1 MAQHLTIA
9 FDRNSDLFL
18 DGQGNLAMAT
28 GRYALSYI
36 TLNAIRT
43 VRGELIY
50 NTEAGVPYFTTVFE
64 NPPNLRL
71 WEYYVRENALAVD
84 GVISVDSFLCE
95 IKNNAVSY
103 EMVMSTER
111 GGVPIGNRG
120 NMLILDETDP
130 ALPETEEI
138 TPDSIPIT
146 ITARNLWVDTFTGN
160 TIFSQTLN
168 PTPGTPLYNV
178 TSIQDY
184 LRDGETYTEAQ
195 MRLAGSTVADVIVFQ
210 YLRVNND
217 YYWRNESA
225 DSGITYNTI
234 RVHKLEHPSNC
245 EPTIDKQLW
254 SANVIGGSIGRVF
267 STASMTSNPENKDDY
282 LTKNITVSDGV
293 IWRNDITLFYCYKPD
308 SPAPY
313 GTYPYLVFTGA
324 TVTGQYLEQMDIYHE
339 MIPFSSDYQYPWPNP
354 PKSVWVASSFIGS
367 FYFHSDYFPT
377 IEPEFDEYGLMIS
390 PEPGD
395 GNWVEVGRGYGD
407 DICSCYDTYY
417 RFIPPPDEIGGW
429 VFEIVDSAQAWSVS
443 PAVGNDTVYTSFT
456 GGTADLSV
464 CYENSDLTG
473 GTASVT
479 ATGYAAYAIITLRGE
494 TFYNTM
500 KFNEE

>member
-43 VRGELIY
+43 VRGELVY

-71 WEYYVRENALAVD
+71 WEYYVRETALAVD

-103 EMVMSTER
+103 EMVMSTEW

-210 YLRVNND
+210 YIRVNND
-217 YYWRNESA
+217 YYWRNEAA
-225 DSGITYNTI
+225 DAGITFTPVLVRTQEFPRGLQPTSDLMLWRESSYATIIPGAPTGRLFVSASPTDTPDDPKNYLASDLIVSSNT
-234 RVHKLEHPSNC
+234 LWE
-245 EPTIDKQLW
+245 KQVL
-254 SANVIGGSIGRVF
+254 VIGNYQPNG
-267 STASMTSNPENKDDY
+267 DY
-282 LTKNITVSDGV
+282 GEQ
-293 IWRNDITLFYCYKPD
+293 
-308 SPAPY
+308 
-313 GTYPYLVFTGA
+313 PYLVA
-324 TVTGQYLEQMDIYHE
+324 TGQHVTVNLRVDVETVEPVTFYEMTAFAGSTYGVTAWVLQSFLDNPGSASYYAPTETPEVNEEGELINENFVTVHGSQGWSTTFYTVNGLWYREGGSGSSYGYVFDI
-339 MIPFSSDYQYPWPNP
+339 
-354 PKSVWVASSFIGS
+354 A
-367 FYFHSDYFPT
+367 
-377 IEPEFDEYGLMIS
+377 
-390 PEPGD
+390 
-395 GNWVEVGRGYGD
+395 
-407 DICSCYDTYY
+407 
-417 RFIPPPDEIGGW
+417 
-429 VFEIVDSAQAWSVS
+429 DSAQAWSVS

>member
-43 VRGELIY
+43 VRGELVY

-103 EMVMSTER
+103 EMVMSTEW

-138 TPDSIPIT
+138 TPDSIPVT

-195 MRLAGSTVADVIVFQ
+195 MRLAGSTVADIIVFQ
-210 YLRVNND
+210 YIRVNND
-217 YYWRNESA
+217 YYWRNKGGDAGTTYTATTVWTNYFPRALEPPTNSQIWREEYLSSIGGTTGRLFFSA
-225 DSGITYNTI
+225 SLSSTPDNPEDYLAKNLMISSGEIWQNSILIIGNYSPNYDF
-234 RVHKLEHPSNC
+234 
-245 EPTIDKQLW
+245 DKQ
-254 SANVIGGSIGRVF
+254 
-267 STASMTSNPENKDDY
+267 
-282 LTKNITVSDGV
+282 
-293 IWRNDITLFYCYKPD
+293 
-308 SPAPY
+308 
-313 GTYPYLVFTGA
+313 PYLVITGQ
-324 TVTGQYLEQMDIYHE
+324 TVTVNLRPDEESSPDAVMYHE
-339 MIPFSSDYQYPWPNP
+339 MTSFLGSTYSVTAWIPDWYYVNPGGYNQSFNFPATMPETDENGDLINNEFVTVRSLDFYTFSNNGKLYVSKSDQGY
-354 PKSVWVASSFIGS
+354 V
-367 FYFHSDYFPT
+367 
-377 IEPEFDEYGLMIS
+377 FDIDS
-390 PEPGD
+390 
-395 GNWVEVGRGYGD
+395 
-407 DICSCYDTYY
+407 
-417 RFIPPPDEIGGW
+417 
-429 VFEIVDSAQAWSVS
+429 SAQAWSVS

-473 GTASVT
+473 GTSSVT